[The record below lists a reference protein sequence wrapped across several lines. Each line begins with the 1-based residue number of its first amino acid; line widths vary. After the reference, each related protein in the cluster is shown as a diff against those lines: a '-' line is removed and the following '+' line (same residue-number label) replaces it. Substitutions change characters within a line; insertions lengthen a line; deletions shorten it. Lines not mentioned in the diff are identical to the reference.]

1 MDSIQPNKFMPIE
14 HPVSAG
20 GVVYRR
26 QGDDIQVV
34 ICWNRERD
42 TWGLPKGTPNP
53 GESLEGCALREVREE
68 TGLETKIADKVGSIR
83 YWFAAGGVRYHKT
96 VHHFLME
103 PLGGSLDQHDPEF
116 DVVKW
121 ATVGEALRTLTYRNE
136 VDMVAQAVRILRGE
150 APQETAPAQRR
161 GRR

>member
-1 MDSIQPNKFMPIE
+1 MPIE

-26 QGDDIQVV
+26 QGDELQVV

-53 GESLEGCALREVREE
+53 GESVEECALREVREE
-68 TGLETKIADKVGSIR
+68 TGLETNIVGKVGSIR
-83 YWFAAGGVRYHKT
+83 YWFSSGGTRYHKT

-103 PLGGSLDQHDPEF
+103 PVGGSLDQHDPEF
-116 DVVKW
+116 DLVQW
-121 ATVGEALRTLTYRNE
+121 TPVGEALRNLTYKNE
-136 VDMVAQAVRILRGE
+136 VGMVAQAIRLIQGE
-150 APQETAPAQRR
+150 QTPRPTRAKRR
-161 GRR
+161 GR